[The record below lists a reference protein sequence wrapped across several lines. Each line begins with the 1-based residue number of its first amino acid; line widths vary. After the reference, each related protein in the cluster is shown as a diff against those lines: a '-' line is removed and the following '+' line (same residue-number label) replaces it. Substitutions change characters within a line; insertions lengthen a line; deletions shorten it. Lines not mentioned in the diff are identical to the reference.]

1 VQSCHASRSSS
12 WVQISRAYL
21 LRNCD
26 KTSLLPIRPQIICSF
41 RVKQVDLR
49 FPATVIINLVIAH
62 QWSPVL
68 ASVTWPPTYFE
79 RSVFSAGCS
88 LCQSPFD
95 GFHREINMLAK
106 HEYFN
111 VQCPDDSSR
120 HALTG
125 ASTCYLWNFWPSANI
140 KVAPLRR
147 DPFSTL

>member
-1 VQSCHASRSSS
+1 MQSYHASRSSS

-49 FPATVIINLVIAH
+49 FPATIYDHQPGHRSSVITSACFCDMTTNLFRTLSFLSRV
-62 QWSPVL
+62 Q
-68 ASVTWPPTYFE
+68 
-79 RSVFSAGCS
+79 S
-88 LCQSPFD
+88 LSISIWLVPS
-95 GFHREINMLAK
+95 RNMLAK

-111 VQCPDDSSR
+111 VQCPDDSIR

-125 ASTCYLWNFWPSANI
+125 ASTCYLWNFWPSANN
-140 KVAPLRR
+140 KAAPL
-147 DPFSTL
+147 SYTY